1 MSGPPPTRL
10 AASVALFEQSAR
22 YALAGLSGIT
32 AADLAQ
38 PTPCAGWDL
47 HALLLHLAD
56 SADALAG
63 LMTGGSTGLA
73 TPPPPPG
80 DAVAAAGDRTRQLL
94 GALSSARE
102 DDMLCQVEDRV
113 LWASTAARVGA
124 IEFAAHGW
132 DISAACRTYR
142 PIPAGL
148 AGRLL
153 ELAPLLITD
162 LTRRPEFGPPSPV
175 PAGADPSDRLVGFL
189 GRRPP
194 PRE

>member
-1 MSGPPPTRL
+1 MSGSAPTRL
-10 AASVALFEQSAR
+10 AASVALFEQSAW
-22 YALAGLSGIT
+22 YALAGLSAVT
-32 AADLAQ
+32 AADLAR

-80 DAVAAAGDRTRQLL
+80 DAVAAAGDRTRRLL
-94 GALSSARE
+94 GALSSASD
-102 DDMLCQVEDRV
+102 DDMLCQIEDRA

-132 DISAACRTYR
+132 DISAACRTQR
-142 PIPAGL
+142 PIPADL
-148 AGRLL
+148 ADSLL

-162 LTRRPEFGPPSPV
+162 LTRQPEFGPPVPV
-175 PAGADPSDRLVGFL
+175 PAGADPGDRLLGFL
-189 GRRPP
+189 GRRPT
-194 PRE
+194 PRL